1 VKIEE
6 EKVKR
11 ELRGRHSD
19 CHWVEVSKR
28 AENPERSMEKSKPL
42 DEEIEDDRS
51 TRKMDRGQLSKQR
64 KPPLDALEHR
74 ARREERQAGEALK
87 RWVKLT

>member
-1 VKIEE
+1 VADIMAVIGSKLAKEKKIWSELH
-6 EKVKR
+6 KR
-11 ELRGRHSD
+11 
-19 CHWVEVSKR
+19 
-28 AENPERSMEKSKPL
+28 KPL
-42 DEEIEDDRS
+42 DDEIEDDKS

-64 KPPLDALEHR
+64 KKPLGALEHR